1 MEDSKK
7 DIMTNIIWFELV
19 HTQFWELYL
28 YEYSDYSKSKIK
40 RFNIYILVIST
51 IGAAIPGSFKFIKF
65 DANTIA
71 IIYFLVFCIMIF
83 VQIMTLV
90 KKEILPNDNKCLDM
104 EKLSMMY
111 LEYLNE
117 VESLWIKLFSG
128 ELDGFEA
135 EKKYNELRKKVLPIE
150 NLKCSLGIKSKKWIQ
165 RHGEHEAYVRL
176 HRKYGSEVPKEA
188 KYHETF
194 ITKIWH
200 RFF

>member
-65 DANTIA
+65 DAKTIA

-128 ELDGFEA
+128 ESDGFEA
-135 EKKYNELRKKVLPIE
+135 EKKYNELRKRVLPLE

-165 RHGEHEAYVRL
+165 SVYSGRYPFTNSGDTRSL
-176 HRKYGSEVPKEA
+176 R
-188 KYHETF
+188 
-194 ITKIWH
+194 
-200 RFF
+200 R

>member
-65 DANTIA
+65 DAKTIA

-90 KKEILPNDNKCLDM
+90 KKEILPNDNK
-104 EKLSMMY
+104 EK
-111 LEYLNE
+111 
-117 VESLWIKLFSG
+117 
-128 ELDGFEA
+128 EL
-135 EKKYNELRKKVLPIE
+135 
-150 NLKCSLGIKSKKWIQ
+150 
-165 RHGEHEAYVRL
+165 H
-176 HRKYGSEVPKEA
+176 
-188 KYHETF
+188 
-194 ITKIWH
+194 KI
-200 RFF
+200 